1 MKKLYYLIF
10 GKVFCEDT
18 IPDLDGEAWKEIPDS
33 SGNYLCSNFGRIKSY
48 VGYNAILLKPSYD
61 TGYPRVYL
69 WLSDGKRYDL
79 LVHKIVAMLFLD
91 PPERPDY

>member
-1 MKKLYYLIF
+1 
-10 GKVFCEDT
+10 VFCEDT

-33 SGNYLCSNFGRIKSY
+33 NGNYLCSNFGRIKSY